1 LIQEESPVEIQV
13 TEHKRVH
20 VVEVR
25 GRIDSSTA
33 SDFDQTVMDLIEQGK
48 KNLVLD
54 LSEVEFLSSAGLR
67 TMVSARKAVQPGGA
81 IRLAGPSQRVKD
93 TLEIAGL
100 DVLFETYPD
109 RESAVGSY

>member
-1 LIQEESPVEIQV
+1 VDIKV
-13 TEHKRVH
+13 TEHKRVM
-20 VVEVR
+20 VVEVH

-33 SDFDQTVMDLIEQGK
+33 AEFDQAVMDLIEQGK

-54 LSEVEFLSSAGLR
+54 LSDVEFLSSAGLR
-67 TMVSARKAVQPGGA
+67 TMVSGRKAVQPSGA
-81 IRLAGPSQRVKD
+81 IKLAGPSQRVKD

-100 DVLFETYPD
+100 DVLFESYAD